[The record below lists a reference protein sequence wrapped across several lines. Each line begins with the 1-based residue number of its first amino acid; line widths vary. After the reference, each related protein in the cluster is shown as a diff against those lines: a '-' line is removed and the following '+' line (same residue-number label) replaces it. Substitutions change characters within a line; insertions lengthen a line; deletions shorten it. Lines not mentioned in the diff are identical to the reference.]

1 MEAMDEDTPAFF
13 WDAARF
19 VAINKELYTS
29 KSEARAAEV
38 LAHVANVDIETV
50 DPEAIIDAKDLI
62 LLAMRTIGAEG
73 LLARH
78 QMELLSALSKLPA
91 AFVDVMAAFF
101 VNAHAARQMLPLGA
115 LAVAIAFARRVQE
128 EECAEKIAEL
138 LGPIAQVPELHHEMM
153 RQLANTRNA
162 ERRFRVYEVQLAACR
177 ASNVYPAMAE
187 YMQHIIKELEGDDV
201 LTQLTT
207 MDFLTSIAMTG
218 PLGGRLLK
226 ESDASTVVYKLLL
239 ASKESPDGG
248 FVYPGCVQYF
258 GQLGRIS
265 PDELGEYPV
274 FLDTVVDMVAHFDRL
289 DPSLRAAAFDTLANI
304 GYSDKGKAVLEK
316 HTGAPQC
323 QRLIEHFA
331 VAVSNGPVDL
341 RVRHLE
347 AWTLLFVQHP
357 PKADE
362 AVAKRWFEWLGQPFT
377 RLFFGYLQ
385 QPFENMRR
393 AAFTA
398 LHALMGFEFGKETM
412 FEMNGFIDWL
422 CNPGTE
428 TVWEICQE
436 KDDLVRALIQ
446 SPSPAVTP
454 ELRQKLTEKADP
466 QVAMAN
472 I

>member
-1 MEAMDEDTPAFF
+1 MEMMDEDTPVYF

-73 LLARH
+73 LLVRH
-78 QMELLSALSKLPA
+78 QMELLSVLNKLPA
-91 AFVDVMAAFF
+91 PFVDVMAAFF
-101 VNAHAARQMLPLGA
+101 VNAHAARQMIQLGA

-153 RQLANTRNA
+153 HQLGNTRNA

-226 ESDASTVVYKLLL
+226 ESDASTVFYKLLL

-265 PDELGEYPV
+265 PEELGEYPV

-289 DPSLRAAAFDTLANI
+289 DPSLRAAAFDTFANI
-304 GYSDKGKAVLEK
+304 AFSDKGKAVLEK
-316 HTGAPQC
+316 HT
-323 QRLIEHFA
+323 
-331 VAVSNGPVDL
+331 
-341 RVRHLE
+341 
-347 AWTLLFVQHP
+347 
-357 PKADE
+357 ADE
-362 AVAKRWFEWLGQPFT
+362 AVAKRWFEWLGQPFA

-398 LHALMGFEFGKETM
+398 LHALMGFEFGKEAM
-412 FEMNGFIDWL
+412 FEVNGFIDWL

-454 ELRQKLTEKADP
+454 ELRQKLTRYFVKEKADP